1 MRLVLPSSSVLL
13 VEVLGALFSGS
24 ILAAIA
30 YHGSGLVLSRI
41 GVESARLPLMIS
53 ATILAFGLGAGWGAN
68 WAGRNR
74 SQRGNDRLALAASL
88 FTSTVLTV
96 GANLLSFPLGLFLTL
111 GIAIAIILIAA
122 VAGYNLRP

>member
-13 VEVLGALFSGS
+13 VEVLGALFSGG

-30 YHGSGLVLSRI
+30 YHGSVLVLSRI
-41 GVESARLPLMIS
+41 GIEAALRPLMIS
-53 ATILAFGLGAGWGAN
+53 AAILAFGLGAGWGAN

-74 SQRGNDRLALAASL
+74 SQRGNTRLALAASL
-88 FTSTVLTV
+88 FTSAIFTV
-96 GANLLSFPLGLFLTL
+96 GANLLNFPLGLFFTL
-111 GIAIAIILIAA
+111 GIAIAVTLIAA